1 MGVEIGRKNKLLS
14 LFLGP
19 FPLCY
24 LIDLY
29 PKQFKKDV
37 SLLFRGLKNFYEQI
51 NSTTIPFF

>member
-1 MGVEIGRKNKLLS
+1 MGVEIVRKKNVE
-14 LFLGP
+14 FILGP

-37 SLLFRGLKNFYEQI
+37 SLLFRGFNNILMNK
-51 NSTTIPFF
+51 